1 MPRVI
6 SMILKNDDGLNYK
19 VTMNIQLDHD
29 TLTAIVDHDT
39 YRQLTRGT
47 EFQQSIS
54 LLVMLNQL
62 MEEAHNAEVE
72 RMQLTPKQQQQALN
86 TLATLRLDYFRLNP
100 PPGIDPDA
108 LQIFCD

>member
-47 EFQQSIS
+47 EFSNKASAAI
-54 LLVMLNQL
+54 
-62 MEEAHNAEVE
+62 
-72 RMQLTPKQQQQALN
+72 PKE
-86 TLATLRLDYFRLNP
+86 FKV
-100 PPGIDPDA
+100 
-108 LQIFCD
+108 